1 MNIDEVKQYLGQ
13 YRLLDA
19 KISSKI
25 EQRNRYISLATSM
38 SPSYGDSHSSGVSDK
53 IGTTVSKIVDLENEI
68 IKCIDKLVDL
78 KRDIEV
84 FIDRVD
90 DDTLHQ
96 LLTLRYINCKTLECI
111 ANELHYSFAQIIRLQ
126 KKALEKIAN
135 DIK

>member
-84 FIDRVD
+84 FIDSVGDEKLRE
-90 DDTLHQ
+90 
-96 LLTLRYINCKTLECI
+96 LL
-111 ANELHYSFAQIIRLQ
+111 ELHYINGKTWEQVAEELNISYRCVYLWHNQALQ
-126 KKALEKIAN
+126 KIILQ
-135 DIK
+135 

>member
-53 IGTTVSKIVDLENEI
+53 IGTTVSKIIDLENEI
-68 IKCIDKLVDL
+68 NEDIDELIDMKREIEACINNVSDL
-78 KRDIEV
+78 RL
-84 FIDRVD
+84 RVI
-90 DDTLHQ
+90 LAEK
-96 LLTLRYINCKTLECI
+96 YINGKKWGRI
-111 ANELHYSFAQIIRLQ
+111 ADELHIEIRWIYKLHNRAL
-126 KKALEKIAN
+126 KKIKI
-135 DIK
+135 DH